1 MAVTWLRK
9 YHSSLRLTHR
19 VDIVNFAPAQAYKS
33 QVVNSKSILGFLTSR
48 QFWKNL
54 LLIVVF
60 FCACVWLTF
69 AWLRSYTHHG
79 EQLTL
84 PDYVGQNIDEIAS
97 QVSDDGFRVTVLDSV
112 YLVGKPGHMIIQQ
125 NPIAGSKVKENRN
138 VYVTITKKTADL
150 IALDRLPILY
160 GKDFS
165 RKQRE
170 LYQSFEINAE
180 IAGKRFDPGEPNHIL
195 EVRYEGEVIS
205 NSAGRK
211 KDVQIS
217 KGATLQMIVSER
229 EGGELAIPDLVC
241 RTFAEAKFIIES
253 SRLTLGEV
261 ITDGQ
266 IGIVDSAYVTGQVPD
281 PGEGI
286 MYMGDEIRL
295 SISRNKP
302 ANCDQQ

>member
-1 MAVTWLRK
+1 MDT
-9 YHSSLRLTHR
+9 
-19 VDIVNFAPAQAYKS
+19 
-33 QVVNSKSILGFLTSR
+33 KSIISFFTSR
-48 QFWKNL
+48 QFWKNFAFIAL
-54 LLIVVF
+54 FLI
-60 FCACVWLTF
+60 ACIWLTF

-79 EQLTL
+79 EQLEL
-84 PDYVGQNIDEIAS
+84 PDYVGQNIDEIADR
-97 QVSDDGFRVTVLDSV
+97 VSDDGFRITVLDSV

-125 NPIAGSKVKENRN
+125 NPPAGSKVKENRN
-138 VYVTITKKTADL
+138 VYVTITKTTADL

-160 GKDFS
+160 GKDFR

-205 NSAGRK
+205 NASGRK
-211 KDVQIS
+211 KDIQIS

-241 RTFAEAKFIIES
+241 KTFAEARFIIENS
-253 SRLTLGEV
+253 KLTLGEV

-266 IGIVDSAYVTGQVPD
+266 IGVVDSAYVTGQVPD

-302 ANCDQQ
+302 ANCDQ